1 MPLLL
6 TASGGGSPAKP
17 RGAPHRPQS
26 WPCHKPQHPLPCSV
40 TRSKVRVQG
49 QSSTPGGTMPMRDA
63 EPHPGHRT
71 QALGAVPACRRK
83 ETTGK
88 PQGLCGVQDA
98 PEGCGHPAPA
108 CRTPGVSWGG
118 PWPVSTM
125 KEALV
130 LHEPGCPCA
139 AHSGQLGVLSS
150 PGGAPTSVRIAPLE
164 KPLSPLTSQLTH
176 PPPHH
181 KAPPDPR
188 AGRQRF
194 GGLGQGTSLLAVSPM
209 PAQEQG
215 RRPNGGLRRVT
226 HVWWIPALA
235 TMTAVPWGPPCA
247 T

>member
-1 MPLLL
+1 
-6 TASGGGSPAKP
+6 
-17 RGAPHRPQS
+17 
-26 WPCHKPQHPLPCSV
+26 
-40 TRSKVRVQG
+40 
-49 QSSTPGGTMPMRDA
+49 MPMRDA
-63 EPHPGHRT
+63 EPHLGHRT

-130 LHEPGCPCA
+130 LHEPGCPCP

-150 PGGAPTSVRIAPLE
+150 PGGAPTSVRITPLE

-176 PPPHH
+176 PPSHH
-181 KAPPDPR
+181 KAHPPTHGL
-188 AGRQRF
+188 AGSVL
-194 GGLGQGTSLLAVSPM
+194 GGSAREQVCSLRPQCLHGNKGGGQMEGSERSPTC
-209 PAQEQG
+209 
-215 RRPNGGLRRVT
+215 GGF
-226 HVWWIPALA
+226 P
-235 TMTAVPWGPPCA
+235 PWPQ
-247 T
+247 